1 MFATSS
7 MTVDDIADDVG
18 ILDEVIAYFF
28 VCICVHFEMSILCYL
43 DDLPLT
49 D

>member
-1 MFATSS
+1 

-28 VCICVHFEMSILCYL
+28 FVCIYVLFEMSILCYL
-43 DDLPLT
+43 DDFPLT

>member
-1 MFATSS
+1 

-28 VCICVHFEMSILCYL
+28 LFVYVCILKCPYYAI
-43 DDLPLT
+43 
-49 D
+49 